1 MLVVMSILFLSCMA
15 NADIVQNFSVPG
27 NNFMRIDE
35 NTLGEVPQNPA
46 FDVTPTGFKWGGYAA
61 GYRIEIDENE
71 RPSQSG
77 TFFEELVF
85 KGITTSPNITG
96 SYAYTIFD
104 SSGSNSPDSS
114 VDLSGADAHINLNI
128 SDIWNGWFGGGDN
141 GSGLPGI
148 AGEIR
153 ATVLTALI
161 RDANGDWYSSN
172 VFCPST
178 VEDNSLDGTVATY
191 DFMLNDASWYAVD
204 NAVSTNLNALAGSD
218 DMAMSYSATAGS
230 PDLTAVTGGGIYVWN
245 AFDTTNGQFAMTE
258 IGWMVPEP
266 ATIIIFGLGGIMLR
280 KFK

>member
-46 FDVTPTGFKWGGYAA
+46 FDVTPTGFKWGGYASPTA
-61 GYRIEIDENE
+61 YRVEIDQNE
-71 RPSQSG
+71 RGG
-77 TFFEELVF
+77 TTFDELIF
-85 KGITTSPNITG
+85 KSTGTTIVG

-104 SSGSNSPDSS
+104 SAGANSPDQS
-114 VDLSGADAHINLNI
+114 VNLSGSDALINLKI

-141 GSGLPGI
+141 GSGLPGL
-148 AGEIR
+148 ESEDR

-178 VEDNSLDGTVATY
+178 VEDNSLDGTVDTY

-204 NAVSTNLNALAGSD
+204 NAVGTNLNALAGSD
-218 DMAMSYSATAGS
+218 EMAMSYSSTAGS
-230 PDLTAVTGGGIYVWN
+230 PDLTAVTGGGIYMWN
-245 AFDTTNGQFAMTE
+245 AFENSNGNFALNE
-258 IGWMVPEP
+258 IGWVVPEP
-266 ATIIIFGLGGIMLR
+266 ATMLLLGFGVLALR
-280 KFK
+280 RKK